1 MNTTEMKFDEVELIA
16 VPVRIGQ
23 EDLVLRE
30 ATAEAAGKY
39 HDAII
44 KSTRMAD
51 GKITGSDGL
60 GGVEPL
66 LVSLCLFRK
75 TGKEEV
81 AVPLAE
87 VRRWPARVVKQL
99 FERVKEISEL
109 DAKDDRGPQD
119 APADLTA

>member
-1 MNTTEMKFDEVELIA
+1 MNTTEMTFDEIELISI
-16 VPVRIGQ
+16 PVRIGG
-23 EDLVLRE
+23 EDFVLRE

-44 KSTRMAD
+44 KSTRMSD

-75 TGKEEV
+75 KGKEEE
-81 AVPLAE
+81 AVSLIE
-87 VRRWPARVVKQL
+87 VRRWPTRVVKPL

-109 DAKDDRGPQD
+109 DAKDDKSPK
-119 APADLTA
+119 AEAVASTA